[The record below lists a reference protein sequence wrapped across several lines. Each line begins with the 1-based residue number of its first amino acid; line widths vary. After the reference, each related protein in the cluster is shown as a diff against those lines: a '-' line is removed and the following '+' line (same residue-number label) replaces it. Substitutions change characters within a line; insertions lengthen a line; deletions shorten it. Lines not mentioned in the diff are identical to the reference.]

1 MLPGCKPAFTFPSL
15 FKLLCTFSRPQSPH
29 RTPLRWWSR
38 SRWCGWG
45 WRFWC
50 GNARRSV
57 VSPSGVL
64 TPPLPPSS
72 STWGSHLRTHRY
84 SGHVCVEVDRLCSLQ
99 AGYLLATRLV
109 GQLVV
114 GSTDCWSV
122 SRWIQDLQLRLLSAD
137 AAEKLEGW
145 RNAGAEDCLWVLIM
159 VCKHVQGSADPVA
172 LPPVLIRPSSECLSQ
187 TQHELITSTN

>member
-1 MLPGCKPAFTFPSL
+1 MLPGCTAFTFPSL
-15 FKLLCTFSRPQSPH
+15 FKLPYTFSRPQSPH

-45 WRFWC
+45 WRFWR

-72 STWGSHLRTHRY
+72 STWGSHLRTHRC
-84 SGHVCVEVDRLCSLQ
+84 SGHVCVEVDRFCSLQ
-99 AGYLLATRLV
+99 AGYLLATRLL

-114 GSTDCWSV
+114 GWTDSWSV
-122 SRWIQDLQLRLLSAD
+122 SRWIQDLQLRLSSAD

-145 RNAGAEDCLWVLIM
+145 RNAGAEDCLWFLNHGLQTCPRVSRSSGAPARSHPSILRVLESDAAWAH
-159 VCKHVQGSADPVA
+159 HV
-172 LPPVLIRPSSECLSQ
+172 
-187 TQHELITSTN
+187 H